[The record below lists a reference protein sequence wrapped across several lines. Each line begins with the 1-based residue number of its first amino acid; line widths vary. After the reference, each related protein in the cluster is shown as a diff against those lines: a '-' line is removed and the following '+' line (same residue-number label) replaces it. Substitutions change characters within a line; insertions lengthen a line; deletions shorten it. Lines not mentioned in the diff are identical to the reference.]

1 MCPGL
6 PTSMRA
12 AFKVALVV
20 GRLVTYDIE
29 FAGGRGGSRREPPVQ
44 EESLATARCEPSPG
58 ERRQAVCA
66 GAEGEARFQRT

>member
-1 MCPGL
+1 MALGLPVCPGL

-29 FAGGRGGSRREPPVQ
+29 FAGGSGWLKKG
-44 EESLATARCEPSPG
+44 APSPG
-58 ERRQAVCA
+58 
-66 GAEGEARFQRT
+66 GEPGHSSV